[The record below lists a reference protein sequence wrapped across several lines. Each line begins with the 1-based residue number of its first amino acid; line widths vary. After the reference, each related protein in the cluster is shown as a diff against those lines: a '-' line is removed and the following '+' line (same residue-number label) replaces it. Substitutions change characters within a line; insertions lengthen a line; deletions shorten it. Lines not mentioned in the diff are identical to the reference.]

1 MSRTV
6 KVCVHFVCWDLISKN
21 KLWFLTGV
29 KVLFF
34 ILEPLFLIFI
44 IIRPFLPPKRSVSQ
58 KKVFSQNEY
67 ISQNLVQMRDQSWKQ
82 WTLDKRPENSWFR
95 SVLAKY
101 RIKECVVCAM
111 VLCVNFEISYLQP
124 WRCFPIKKQVCSVGA
139 AFVLCS
145 LCFVFYTLGV
155 SIGWIALVFWVVLL
169 YFVCVCVCVFLFI
182 KTYLR
187 GTAANAK
194 AVLSSWWMFA
204 E

>member
-44 IIRPFLPPKRSVSQ
+44 RIRPFLHPKRSVSQ

-67 ISQNLVQMRDQSWKQ
+67 ISQNLVQMRDQSWRQ

-111 VLCVNFEISYLQP
+111 VLCVNFEISYMQP
-124 WRCFPIKKQVCSVGA
+124 WRCFPTKNKCALSVQLSCCVA
-139 AFVLCS
+139 CVLYFIRWVYRSAELPLCS
-145 LCFVFYTLGV
+145 GLCCYIL
-155 SIGWIALVFWVVLL
+155 
-169 YFVCVCVCVFLFI
+169 CVCVC
-182 KTYLR
+182 
-187 GTAANAK
+187 
-194 AVLSSWWMFA
+194 SSLLKRICVALPRTPRPF
-204 E
+204 